1 MALWETEPGRRV
13 VLKTGSRFWEN
24 EPSGATDLDR
34 AVLCD
39 ECVEGMAILRQNFSP
54 AEKALTLNR
63 PDAIKLLV
71 QVRRA
76 PVKDQLDVL
85 QWLLTK
91 FPNHRPS

>member
-1 MALWETEPGRRV
+1 
-13 VLKTGSRFWEN
+13 
-24 EPSGATDLDR
+24 
-34 AVLCD
+34 
-39 ECVEGMAILRQNFSP
+39 MAILRQNFSP
-54 AEKALTLNR
+54 AEKNLTLNR